1 MNGKKIVLTRIT
13 ALVAAILAVLSAT
26 VHVAYAASTKLA
38 PGYEEILT
46 LAQERVEAA
55 SQPSAYGPG
64 VPLIRDAMGMLPWLG
79 LAIGLALAAT
89 IAAKVLV
96 TRIRSDA
103 LVAQ

>member
-1 MNGKKIVLTRIT
+1 MNGKKIVLSRIT
-13 ALVAAILAVLSAT
+13 ALAAAVLAALSTT

-46 LAQERVEAA
+46 LAQERVQVA
-55 SQPSAYGPG
+55 SQPAAYGPG
-64 VPLIRDAMGMLPWLG
+64 VPLIRDAMGMLPWMG
-79 LAIGLALAAT
+79 LAIGLALAAV

-96 TRIRSDA
+96 PRIRSDT

>member
-26 VHVAYAASTKLA
+26 VHVAYAASTKLVS
-38 PGYEEILT
+38 GYEEILK
-46 LAQERVEAA
+46 LAQERVQVA
-55 SQPSAYGPG
+55 SQPDAFGPG
-64 VPLIRDAMGMLPWLG
+64 VPLIRDVMGMLPWMG
-79 LAIGLALAAT
+79 LAIGLALAAV

-96 TRIRSDA
+96 PRIRSDI